1 MTALEYAT
9 EKHKG
14 QFRKNGKEYITH
26 PIVVAGIA
34 VELAHIEYDKIF
46 DNSRNGGGSGAIS
59 KYSFLETWDNK
70 AMFLEHIRNVAFLH
84 DTVEDTDAT
93 LEDIKERFG
102 FLVSVAIDH
111 LTKREG
117 ENYLDA
123 IKRIEY
129 TFVARTVKRADLTH
143 NMSDLK
149 EGSMKDKYRLAY
161 YILSKK

>member
-1 MTALEYAT
+1 MITALEFAT

-14 QFRKNGKEYITH
+14 QKRKDGKDYITH
-26 PIVVAGIA
+26 PIAVAAIA
-34 VELAHIEYDKIF
+34 ETIALKEYYKIF
-46 DNSRNGGGSGAIS
+46 DGSHSGRGSGSIS
-59 KYSFLETWDNK
+59 KYSFLENWVDK
-70 AMFLEHIRNVAFLH
+70 DEFIDHVRRVAELH

-93 LEDIKERFG
+93 LEEIEEKFG
-102 FLVSVAIDH
+102 ISVSSAVDH

-129 TFVARTVKRADLTH
+129 SFVARIVKLADLTH

-149 EGSMKDKYRLAY
+149 EGSLKDKYRLAY
-161 YILSKK
+161 YILE